1 MRQQKEH
8 VASVATVPNWQH
20 RVKYTLSRECFTM
33 LPMVQGSK
41 SCNRTRGEKPM
52 RQHITE
58 AQIQA
63 EVIQLLQKERIFCHS
78 VPNEGAGCD
87 MIRTTQLIALG
98 LRKGVADLIVWWPDG
113 IGYLEMKRPGGKQS
127 KEQIIF
133 EKKCKA
139 YGVSYDLAH
148 SVEEVRE
155 IIGRHRRKDD

>member
-1 MRQQKEH
+1 
-8 VASVATVPNWQH
+8 
-20 RVKYTLSRECFTM
+20 
-33 LPMVQGSK
+33 
-41 SCNRTRGEKPM
+41 M
-52 RQHITE
+52 RQHISE

-78 VPNEGAGCD
+78 VPNEGAGSD

-148 SVEEVRE
+148 SIEEVRE